1 MKKNLYLVLFLI
13 IPFFVN
19 SQTLFRSGKFLHHST
34 GGNIWGPNGS
44 STSIPLEI
52 ASYNAAHGYTGS
64 NAVSM
69 TEQWW
74 PGAPI
79 SNDNEWER
87 WHRIFDNQ
95 DPDANIMPILAANKI
110 VVVKSCYPS
119 SAMTGMGSPAD
130 TMFYTR
136 KTMYNHKW
144 HIRNIVSV
152 MAQHPENFFALW
164 TNAPLVAGATNAN
177 AASLSKKFTTWMKD
191 TLAQGLDPQFGAF
204 PSNVYVFHYF
214 AKLTDVNGYQ
224 MSQYSVSNFDS
235 HPNAAATALVAPQF
249 VNEIFDAAIVYEQG
263 GPTLSVSPTSMN
275 VTAAAGSV
283 NFAVTSNSTWSATSN
298 QGWCTVTP
306 SGSGNGNITATYS
319 ANPAGTRTV
328 NITVSVAGGPS
339 LNISLTQSENTT
351 KVLNVGVLL
360 EGFYTGGGIMKQS
373 CGDNGPYYGPGI
385 TDMIVIELHNATNY
399 NSIEFSAENVAL
411 STSGLATVN
420 IPSAM
425 NGNYYITIKHR
436 NSIETTSA
444 SPVSFANQVIDYSFN
459 QLSKAFGNNLHQ
471 LYDGFFGVYSSD
483 VDQDGMVDTS
493 DSTPVDNMATDY
505 AVGYYPEDVNG
516 DGVVDSAD
524 QTLLDN
530 NLSGYVGSILP

>member
-1 MKKNLYLVLFLI
+1 MKKNFYLLLILI
-13 IPFFVN
+13 IPIIGH
-19 SQTLFRSGKFLHHST
+19 SQILFRSGKFLHHST

-64 NAVSM
+64 NAVFM

-74 PGAPI
+74 PGAPL

-119 SAMTGMGSPAD
+119 SAMTGMGSPLD
-130 TMFYTR
+130 TLYYTR

-164 TNAPLVAGATNAN
+164 TNAPLVAGATNPN
-177 AASLSKKFTTWMKD
+177 AAALSKKFTTWMKD
-191 TLAQGLDPQFGAF
+191 TLARGLDPQFGAF

-214 AKLTDVNGYQ
+214 AKLTDANGYQ
-224 MSQYSVSNFDS
+224 LAQYSVSNTDS

-249 VNEIFDAAIVYEQG
+249 VNEIFSAAIAYEQG

-275 VTAAAGSV
+275 VSASAGSV
-283 NFAVTSNSTWSATSN
+283 NFAVSSNTIWSATSN
-298 QGWCTVTP
+298 QSWCSVTP
-306 SGSGNGNITATYS
+306 SGFGNGNITATYS
-319 ANPAGTRTV
+319 ENVGETRTAT
-328 NITVSVAGGPS
+328 ITVDVSGVPS
-339 LNISLTQSENTT
+339 MIISLTQYGNAT

-360 EGFYTGGGIMKQS
+360 EGFYTGGGIMNQS
-373 CGDNGPYYGPGI
+373 CGDNGPYYSPGI
-385 TDMIVIELHNATNY
+385 TDMIVIELHNASNY
-399 NSIEFSAENVAL
+399 SIIEYSAENVEL

-420 IPSAM
+420 IPSVM
-425 NGNYYITIKHR
+425 NDNYYITVKHR
-436 NSIETTSA
+436 NSIETVSA
-444 SPVSFANQVIDYSFN
+444 SPVSFTNQIINYSFN
-459 QLSKAFGNNLHQ
+459 QPSKAYGNNLHQ
-471 LYDGFFGVYSSD
+471 LFDGFFGVYSSD

-493 DSTPVDNMATDY
+493 DSTPVDNMVTNY
-505 AVGYYPEDVNG
+505 AIGYYPEDVNG
-516 DGVVDSAD
+516 DGIVDSAD

-530 NLSGYVGSILP
+530 NLSGYVGSVLP